1 MGARDHG
8 VGSAIAKIRGERDV
22 GVLVGGT
29 IPDSDPR
36 GGVSGH
42 GVMIKSSSGRILSV
56 GQEKGDSRSAS
67 RAD

>member
-8 VGSAIAKIRGERDV
+8 AGSAIAKIRGERDV

-29 IPDSDPR
+29 IPDSDPK

-42 GVMIKSSSGRILSV
+42 NVKSSSGRMLSV
-56 GQEKGDSRSAS
+56 GHEKGDGLSAS
-67 RAD
+67 RAA